1 MKPEVCVNAL
11 NFQQIFNVQ
20 FIFSIILI
28 YCHIIFLL
36 QYIYFK
42 NIVLG
47 CSGDPNVTGLIS
59 IRFFETRGSTY
70 FSSNTCT
77 CMYDFTINKCQ
88 MFHQNNIYK

>member
-11 NFQQIFNVQ
+11 NFQQSKFHQ
-20 FIFSIILI
+20 FLIILI

-70 FSSNTCT
+70 FLSNTCT

-88 MFHQNNIYK
+88 MFH